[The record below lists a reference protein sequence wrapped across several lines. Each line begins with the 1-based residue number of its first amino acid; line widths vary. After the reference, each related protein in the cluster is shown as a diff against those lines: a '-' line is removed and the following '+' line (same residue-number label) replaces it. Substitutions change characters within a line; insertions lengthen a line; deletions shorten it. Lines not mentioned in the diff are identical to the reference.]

1 MLAACDVIM
10 EDTIFKRLV
19 YGGFHFRPSPAL
31 YELILRKDFYDNVR
45 QTISIEDLDE
55 ILGWPKDLASVFF
68 PLMYGKP
75 FKKTAQSLGK
85 TLGFKDW
92 AKGARTESKR
102 ISLAK
107 KTRECPQCHS
117 KQILNVL
124 VGYPGVVDLE
134 KYHLYG
140 CCIRDGFLSPDWYCN
155 HCGLPIW
162 RYNDLNTLDED
173 IQLLKSSNKQL

>member
-1 MLAACDVIM
+1 
-10 EDTIFKRLV
+10 
-19 YGGFHFRPSPAL
+19 
-31 YELILRKDFYDNVR
+31 
-45 QTISIEDLDE
+45 
-55 ILGWPKDLASVFF
+55 
-68 PLMYGKP
+68 MYGKP

-92 AKGARTESKR
+92 AKGVRPESKR

-107 KTRECPQCHS
+107 KTRECPLCHS

-124 VGYPGVVDLE
+124 VGYPEVMDLE

-140 CCIRDGFLSPDWYCN
+140 CCIRDGFPSTDWYCN

-162 RYNDLNTLDED
+162 R
-173 IQLLKSSNKQL
+173 